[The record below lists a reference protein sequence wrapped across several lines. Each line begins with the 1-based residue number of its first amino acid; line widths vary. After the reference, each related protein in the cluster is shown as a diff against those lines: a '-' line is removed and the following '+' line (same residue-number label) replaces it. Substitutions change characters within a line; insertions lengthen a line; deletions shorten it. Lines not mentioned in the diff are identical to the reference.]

1 MIPYVSASGSAEIA
15 HGFFVLLE
23 PDRETGE
30 PWVSFFIDGKYGYEM
45 ATMKLIDEKTI
56 DECILETIKV
66 VSQRNPNHYGLDSH
80 NAAKSMAD
88 LLSPFLNIVLFICSQ
103 ASEIGCG
110 EKKPSLPAE
119 KRTKRGIR
127 VFPPDAPMS
136 WDVGFRIGAALRLTQ
151 SSPDQKGELGGSGV
165 RPHIRRAHWHG
176 FWHGPREGTRSFKL
190 KWIPP
195 IPVKVDDLDAIPA
208 AIRKVEALVV

>member
-1 MIPYVSASGSAEIA
+1 
-15 HGFFVLLE
+15 
-23 PDRETGE
+23 
-30 PWVSFFIDGKYGYEM
+30 
-45 ATMKLIDEKTI
+45 
-56 DECILETIKV
+56 
-66 VSQRNPNHYGLDSH
+66 
-80 NAAKSMAD
+80 
-88 LLSPFLNIVLFICSQ
+88 
-103 ASEIGCG
+103 
-110 EKKPSLPAE
+110 
-119 KRTKRGIR
+119 
-127 VFPPDAPMS
+127 MS
-136 WDVGFRIGAALRLTQ
+136 WDVGFRIGAALRLAQ